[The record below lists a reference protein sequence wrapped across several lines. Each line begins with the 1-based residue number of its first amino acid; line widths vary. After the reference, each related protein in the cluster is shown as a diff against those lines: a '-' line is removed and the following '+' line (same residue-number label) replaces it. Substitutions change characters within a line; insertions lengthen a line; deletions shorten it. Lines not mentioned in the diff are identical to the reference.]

1 MGCPYHFL
9 PRLLMEKASA
19 AQILPEMASARGFG
33 HPADRYT
40 RRARIG
46 RGYRPDEKKKERALE
61 NAC

>member
-1 MGCPYHFL
+1 
-9 PRLLMEKASA
+9 MEKASA